1 MNFSYIH
8 GEGLM
13 PFIVLMYALAMI
25 VWTAIVYAL
34 IKFWQSRKKKK

>member
-1 MNFSYIH
+1 MSLSYIH
-8 GEGLM
+8 GEGLIR
-13 PFIVLMYALAMI
+13 FVLVMYALAVI

>member
-8 GEGLM
+8 GEYLM
-13 PFIVLMYALAMI
+13 PFILGLYALAVI
-25 VWTAIVYAL
+25 GWSAIVYAL